1 MSDLR
6 DRDAVLPA
14 SVAGSTAERL
24 QRSGRETGERDRLA
38 DASRIEIVSDRRR
51 WHAPEFRARVVIAS
65 YESRRPIR
73 EVAAQYGIHPSLVF
87 RWRRE
92 ARAKAQAKGGTSFIP
107 VMVAP
112 VPEPPPLERRREQ
125 GTLSGRAVSLVF
137 PDGVRLEFDTGLSAD
152 RLREIVGAL
161 RS

>member
-38 DASRIEIVSDRRR
+38 GASRIEIVSDRRR

-92 ARAKAQAKGGTSFIP
+92 ARAKGGTSFIP
-107 VMVAP
+107 GITTRKCILRTLGVNTCRTGHIEVHATS
-112 VPEPPPLERRREQ
+112 RDA
-125 GTLSGRAVSLVF
+125 GT
-137 PDGVRLEFDTGLSAD
+137 
-152 RLREIVGAL
+152 
-161 RS
+161 

>member
-1 MSDLR
+1 MNDLR
-6 DRDAVLPA
+6 NRNAVLPA
-14 SVAGSTAERL
+14 SGAGSTAQRL
-24 QRSGRETGERDRLA
+24 SRSGRETGEPDRLA
-38 DASRIEIVSDRRR
+38 DTSRIEIVSGRRC

-65 YESRRPIR
+65 CESRRLIR

-112 VPEPPPLERRREQ
+112 APERHRH
-125 GTLSGRAVSLVF
+125 
-137 PDGVRLEFDTGLSAD
+137 
-152 RLREIVGAL
+152 
-161 RS
+161 

>member
-24 QRSGRETGERDRLA
+24 QGSGMEAGERDRLA
-38 DASRIEIVSDRRR
+38 EASRIEIVSDRRR

-65 YESRRPIR
+65 YESRRPVR
-73 EVAAQYGIHPSLVF
+73 EVAAQYGVHPSLVF

-92 ARAKAQAKGGTSFIP
+92 ARAKAQGGTSFVP

-112 VPEPPPLERRREQ
+112 APQPQALERRSEQ
-125 GTLSGRAVSLVF
+125 GTPPGRAVSVVF

-152 RLREIVGAL
+152 RLREIVSAL